1 MCWELNKQLK
11 LFCSDS
17 WQGSQICVSAL
28 LPKCSLNSVVHLNFS
43 FWITFQA
50 FRLETL
56 KSKQDDSLSIS
67 TGYEP
72 YCEQIQFVTELI
84 SFWFVFSANHQFTAD
99 CLLMMS
105 TSTAQLTI
113 IPFNSKHDSFRIW
126 KIKGISSLKSLKL
139 YSVLVNESISND
151 QSTAL
156 NESTVKSVNV
166 KSSSESTADQTVKF
180 ESESS
185 ASQTIMN
192 EKVKCFLIMC
202 LDLQLLAV
210 IQNLSDEST
219 TANNIW
225 NQLTQRFECQVN
237 YVDVLS
243 EIQDDEYENEIKWT
257 C

>member
-1 MCWELNKQLK
+1 
-11 LFCSDS
+11 
-17 WQGSQICVSAL
+17 
-28 LPKCSLNSVVHLNFS
+28 
-43 FWITFQA
+43 
-50 FRLETL
+50 
-56 KSKQDDSLSIS
+56 
-67 TGYEP
+67 
-72 YCEQIQFVTELI
+72 
-84 SFWFVFSANHQFTAD
+84 
-99 CLLMMS
+99 MS